1 MRRHLV
7 ISLLVVALAG
17 SAPGGAFAQ
26 APSPTE
32 AQAIWD
38 AFWARVL
45 AGDLRGAYRYVHS
58 SRLGFPLQRP
68 AEQLQEMARQMQY
81 CRLRPDP
88 LPISGEDVLF
98 EVHCEHAGEKA
109 DILVGFRQDSDGA
122 WRLTVI

>member
-1 MRRHLV
+1 MRRYLGA
-7 ISLLVVALAG
+7 LLVLVALAG
-17 SAPGGAFAQ
+17 LAPGAALAQ

-38 AFWARVL
+38 AFWARVS
-45 AGDLRGAYRYVHS
+45 AGDLPGAYRYVHS

-68 AEQLQEMARQMQY
+68 VEQLQEMARQMQH
-81 CRLRPDP
+81 CRLGPDP
-88 LPISGEDVLF
+88 LPISGEDVFF

-109 DILVGFRQDSDGA
+109 EMLIGFRRDSDGA